1 VKIVICSSITFR
13 NRYLEVTQELE
24 ENGIAVDVPEL
35 QKEMPIE
42 QQESDEGEERTSIRG
57 FFESQG
63 GVDAFSPDHEIW
75 EDKARAMREH
85 IERIDAGDAILVTNY
100 SKNGI
105 ENYIGAN
112 TFLEMFYAFLKE
124 MPIFVLYPLPD
135 MRCKEELLGMQPTV
149 INGDLSEI
157 YGWKLHKPLQNITFK
172 HPAFGCFS
180 I

>member
-1 VKIVICSSITFR
+1 MKIIICSSITFR
-13 NRYLEVTQELE
+13 NRYLEVAQELE

-35 QKEMPIE
+35 QKEMPVE
-42 QQESDEGEERTSIRG
+42 KQESDDQKERTSIRG

-63 GVDAFSPDHEIW
+63 GVDAFTSDHEIW

-100 SKNGI
+100 DKNGI

-112 TFLEMFYAFLKE
+112 TLLEMFYAFLKE
-124 MPIFVLYPLPD
+124 MPIYVLNPLPD
-135 MRCKEELLGMQPTV
+135 MRCKEELRGMQLTV

-157 YGWKLHKPLQNITFK
+157 YG
-172 HPAFGCFS
+172 
-180 I
+180 